1 MEMRDRGLTGLGEI
15 QAILEH
21 YQMDL
26 QNEVRRVLQDPICV
40 EEAIACAEE
49 RIYSAASKAQ
59 PLPGRIGGCCRVGH
73 PLPACENRCVRY
85 RAPL

>member
-1 MEMRDRGLTGLGEI
+1 MMEMRDRGLTGLGEI

-26 QNEVRRVLQDPICV
+26 QNEVRRVIQDPICV

-49 RIYSAASKAQ
+49 RIYSAAKYSLQ
-59 PLPGRIGGCCRVGH
+59 GTTQGNGLTGGLP
-73 PLPACENRCVRY
+73 PVRFSM
-85 RAPL
+85 